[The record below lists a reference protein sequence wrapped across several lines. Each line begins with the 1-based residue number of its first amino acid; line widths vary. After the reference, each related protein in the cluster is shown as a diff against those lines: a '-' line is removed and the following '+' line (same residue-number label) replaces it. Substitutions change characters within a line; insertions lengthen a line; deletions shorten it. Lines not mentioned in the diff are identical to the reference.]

1 MNVLRLFTEVS
12 CFSDYRTALQATKTT
27 RCRTVVEKKNYWNI
41 FIKSIDVA
49 ARVVVSIHD
58 CAILIAVNNLTNALN
73 SAATMAHLCL
83 ELSRSIYFSVEE
95 MKNLFIFFNVD
106 FLKLHL
112 LILDF
117 ILFFFRWCSVVLR
130 SLLNIL
136 YNISISLKNTNFV

>member
-1 MNVLRLFTEVS
+1 MNVLHLFTEVS

-27 RCRTVVEKKNYWNI
+27 RCGTVVEKKNYWNI

-95 MKNLFIFFNVD
+95 MKNLFRFFLNVD
-106 FLKLHL
+106 FLELRL

-117 ILFFFRWCSVVLR
+117 IFFLWCSVVLH

-136 YNISISLKNTNFV
+136 YFNFIKEH